1 MDNPQATPDALPL
14 PEQLLTPE
22 ECAQVDQTLLPYR
35 DRFAIRV
42 AIYALRCLQQ
52 IGQETGLAIASLQ
65 SEQIA
70 NWVKQDQRVQQ
81 SEAGKPGFADWY
93 TEILISSFSPLQQAA
108 ESANVQIEDLTIQQ
122 IIGWFE
128 RKKAEDLKAEA
139 RSP

>member
-1 MDNPQATPDALPL
+1 MDNPEATPDALPS

-35 DRFAIRV
+35 DRFAIRI

-52 IGQETGLAIASLQ
+52 IQQETGLAIASLR
-65 SEQIA
+65 SDQIA

-93 TEILISSFSPLQQAA
+93 TEILISSFNPLQQAA
-108 ESANVQIEDLTIQQ
+108 ESADIQIEDLTIQQ
-122 IIGWFE
+122 IIAWFE
-128 RKKAEDLKAEA
+128 QAVRQRL
-139 RSP
+139 